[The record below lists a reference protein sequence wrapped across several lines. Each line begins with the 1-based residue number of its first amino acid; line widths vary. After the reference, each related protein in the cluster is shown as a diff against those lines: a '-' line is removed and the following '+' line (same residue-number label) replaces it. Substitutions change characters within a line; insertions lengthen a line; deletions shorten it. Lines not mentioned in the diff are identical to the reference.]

1 MKAERAD
8 ILIWCGCGLLV
19 IAAAA
24 ISLRPLPAEK
34 PALVPVQQNEPVVE
48 STSDLEKS
56 TLDRGVFSVDLWVEP
71 PAPSPPTEPVAQQ
84 ASAPEPPPDLDLIAI
99 TRSGESYTAIL
110 YNKRADRLLTVAA
123 GDTVGAFVV
132 LHVGAVEIRFESR
145 GRETVM
151 RLDQPRIAASAG
163 ETSDG

>member
-1 MKAERAD
+1 M
-8 ILIWCGCGLLV
+8 
-19 IAAAA
+19 
-24 ISLRPLPAEK
+24 
-34 PALVPVQQNEPVVE
+34 
-48 STSDLEKS
+48 
-56 TLDRGVFSVDLWVEP
+56 FSVDLWVEP